1 MLIEWLITDS
11 VADIHLNDFVAD
23 DESLYGF
30 VRLWVFTPPLGFIIN
45 NSKMNVEGN
54 SDIAYWMEALANVG
68 KSIKNSQDCCINLI
82 SYDMLNIC
90 VKCRNM
96 VELSLN
102 SISDHKT
109 ISFNKIAYS
118 DAIQEIIEAISQFVN
133 YIKKENPSLLKSNRL
148 KNIQNVLIE
157 LKQ

>member
-1 MLIEWLITDS
+1 
-11 VADIHLNDFVAD
+11 
-23 DESLYGF
+23 
-30 VRLWVFTPPLGFIIN
+30 
-45 NSKMNVEGN
+45 
-54 SDIAYWMEALANVG
+54 MEALANVG

-96 VELSLN
+96 VGLSLN
-102 SISDHKT
+102 SISNHKT

>member
-11 VADIHLNDFVAD
+11 VADIHLNDFITD

-30 VRLWVFTPPLGFIIN
+30 VRLSVFTPPLGFIPD

-54 SDIAYWMEALANVG
+54 SDIAYWMETLVNVG
-68 KSIKNSQDCCINLI
+68 KFIKNKQDCSINLL

-90 VKCRNM
+90 VKCKNM
-96 VELSLN
+96 VKFSLN

-109 ISFNKIAYS
+109 ISFNKMAYG
-118 DAIQEIIEAISQFVN
+118 DAIQEIIEVISQFLN
-133 YIKKENPSLLKSNRL
+133 YIKKENSSLLKSNRL
-148 KNIQNVLIE
+148 KNIQNSLIE
-157 LKQ
+157 LKK

>member
-1 MLIEWLITDS
+1 MI
-11 VADIHLNDFVAD
+11 
-23 DESLYGF
+23 
-30 VRLWVFTPPLGFIIN
+30 
-45 NSKMNVEGN
+45 
-54 SDIAYWMEALANVG
+54 
-68 KSIKNSQDCCINLI
+68 
-82 SYDMLNIC
+82 NIC

-133 YIKKENPSLLKSNRL
+133 YIKKESPSLLKSNRL

>member
-11 VADIHLNDFVAD
+11 VADINLNDFVAD

-30 VRLWVFTPPLGFIIN
+30 IRLSIFTPPLGFIPD
-45 NSKMNVEGN
+45 NSKKDVEGN
-54 SDIAYWMEALANVG
+54 SDIAYWMETLANVG
-68 KSIKNSQDCCINLI
+68 KSIKNKQDCSINLI

-90 VKCRNM
+90 VKCKNM
-96 VELSLN
+96 VEFSLN
-102 SISDHKT
+102 NISNHKT
-109 ISFNKIAYS
+109 ISFNKIAYG
-118 DAIQEIIEAISQFVN
+118 DAIQEIIEVISQFLN

>member
-11 VADIHLNDFVAD
+11 VADIHLNDFITD

-30 VRLWVFTPPLGFIIN
+30 VRLSVFTPPLGFIPD

-54 SDIAYWMEALANVG
+54 SDIAYWMETLANVG
-68 KSIKNSQDCCINLI
+68 KFIKNKQDCSINLL

-90 VKCRNM
+90 VKCKNM
-96 VELSLN
+96 VKFSLN

-109 ISFNKIAYS
+109 ISFNKMAYG
-118 DAIQEIIEAISQFVN
+118 DAIQEIIEVISQFLN

-148 KNIQNVLIE
+148 KNIQSSLIE
-157 LKQ
+157 LKK

>member
-11 VADIHLNDFVAD
+11 VADINLNDFVAD

-30 VRLWVFTPPLGFIIN
+30 IRLSIFTPPLGFIPD
-45 NSKMNVEGN
+45 NSKKDVEGN
-54 SDIAYWMEALANVG
+54 SDIAYWMETLANVG
-68 KSIKNSQDCCINLI
+68 KSIKNKQDCSINLI
-82 SYDMLNIC
+82 SYDLLNIC
-90 VKCRNM
+90 VKCKNM
-96 VELSLN
+96 VEFSLN
-102 SISDHKT
+102 NISNHKT
-109 ISFNKIAYS
+109 ISFNKIAYG
-118 DAIQEIIEAISQFVN
+118 DAIQEIIEVISQFLN

>member
-11 VADIHLNDFVAD
+11 VADINLNDFVAD

-30 VRLWVFTPPLGFIIN
+30 IRLSIFTPPLGFIPD
-45 NSKMNVEGN
+45 NSKKDVEGN
-54 SDIAYWMEALANVG
+54 SDIAYWMETLANVG
-68 KSIKNSQDCCINLI
+68 KSIKNKQDCSINLI
-82 SYDMLNIC
+82 SYNMLNIC
-90 VKCRNM
+90 VKCTNM
-96 VELSLN
+96 VEFSLN

-109 ISFNKIAYS
+109 ISVNKIAYGEV
-118 DAIQEIIEAISQFVN
+118 IQDIVKTVSKFIS

>member
-11 VADIHLNDFVAD
+11 VADINLNDFVAD

-30 VRLWVFTPPLGFIIN
+30 IRLSIFTPPLGFIPD
-45 NSKMNVEGN
+45 NSKKDVEGN
-54 SDIAYWMEALANVG
+54 SDIAYWMETLANVG
-68 KSIKNSQDCCINLI
+68 KSIKNKQDCSINLI
-82 SYDMLNIC
+82 SYNMLNIC
-90 VKCRNM
+90 VKCTNM
-96 VELSLN
+96 VEFLLN

-109 ISFNKIAYS
+109 ISVNKIAYGEV
-118 DAIQEIIEAISQFVN
+118 IQDIVKTVSKFIS
-133 YIKKENPSLLKSNRL
+133 YIKKENPSLLKSTRL